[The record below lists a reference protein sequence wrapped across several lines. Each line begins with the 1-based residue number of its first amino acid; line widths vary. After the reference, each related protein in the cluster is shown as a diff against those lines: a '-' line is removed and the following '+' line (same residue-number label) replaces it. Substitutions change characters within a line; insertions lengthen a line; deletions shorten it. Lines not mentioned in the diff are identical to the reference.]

1 MKKILIAATL
11 TASMGLSACG
21 GKSEASREQINNG
34 REQAKE
40 MIKATKTQGAGHKPQ
55 AQPQAQ
61 AQPRTETA
69 NPGNGAAVQPQGTDT
84 LPE

>member
-21 GKSEASREQINNG
+21 GKSEASREQIDNG

-40 MIKATKTQGAGHKPQ
+40 MIKATKTQGAGHKP
-55 AQPQAQ
+55 Q